1 MNLMVVLKA
10 LRLGT
15 SLPNPTPFKWAGIAV
30 SLGLL
35 ALLIAQ
41 SFGLMREVSADDL
54 AQLVMLVLVLLA
66 QVVTTDKVGLLPAAR
81 VADPAPGVRPEPLP
95 TRTLA
100 AHERPDHDGFP
111 DGPFFDQ

>member
-41 SFGLMREVSADDL
+41 SFGLMREVSADDW

-66 QVVTTDKVGLLPAAR
+66 QVVTTDKVGLLPRA
-81 VADPAPGVRPEPLP
+81 ADPAPRVRPEPLP